1 MSANETR
8 AVERPTLSG
17 AGTAMPRFA
26 ISQRHV
32 VDAATARAEL
42 SSGLLEMP
50 ATIPPKYFYDAQ
62 GCALFAAIC
71 ELDEYYLP
79 RAEREIFARYRRD
92 IAAAAGRQRQLVDLG
107 AGDGAKAR
115 DWFADLAP
123 TRYVAVD
130 IAEHAIRGTLARFAD
145 DFPAVAL
152 AGVVAD
158 FAHGLDLAPDLGPEP
173 ATFFYPG
180 SSIGNFD
187 PANARA
193 FLANIHGHCQPRPG
207 SALLIGVDTRKEA
220 RRLDAA
226 YDDAIGVTAAFNR
239 NVLRHLNVL
248 LGADFR
254 PEVYAHVAFYNA
266 DAGRVEMYLEAT
278 THEVVSWEG
287 ASRAFTPGERIL
299 TEYSYK
305 YAPDEFAGLLAAA
318 GFGEVRCWQD
328 AARDFAVFVAA

>member
-1 MSANETR
+1 
-8 AVERPTLSG
+8 
-17 AGTAMPRFA
+17 MPRFT
-26 ISQRHV
+26 ISHRHA
-32 VDAATARAEL
+32 VDPAVARREL
-42 SSGLLEMP
+42 STGLLEMP
-50 ATIPPKYFYDAQ
+50 ASIPPKYFYDAQ

-79 RAEREIFARYRRD
+79 RAEREIFARHRPA

-115 DWFADLAP
+115 AWFADLAP
-123 TRYVAVD
+123 VRYVAVD
-130 IAEHAIRGTLARFAD
+130 IAEHAIRATLARLAGEYPD
-145 DFPAVAL
+145 VAF

-158 FAHGLDLAPDLGPEP
+158 FAHGLDIAPDLAPGP

-193 FLANIHGHCQPRPG
+193 FLANVHAHCQPRPG
-207 SALLIGVDTRKEA
+207 SALVIGVDTRKDA
-220 RRLDAA
+220 HRLSAA
-226 YDDAIGVTAAFNR
+226 YADAIGVTAAFNR
-239 NVLRHLNVL
+239 NVLRHLNTL

-254 PEVYAHVAFYNA
+254 PAAYAHVAFYNA
-266 DAGRVEMYLEAT
+266 QAGRIEMYLEAT
-278 THEVVSWEG
+278 SHEVVSWEG
-287 ASRAFTPGERIL
+287 ASRSFAPGERIL

-328 AARDFAVFVAA
+328 PARDFAVFVAG